1 MVDVWVP
8 LGPTDAT
15 VCQPAATNVVRDADV
30 VQAAVVDS
38 GATAHDVGVV
48 KPHMM
53 LTMVHGD
60 VEPIT
65 GKGPAKVVVPVSLSS
80 HCSVAAA
87 AHVLKAACVV
97 GFGLGELAGAGD
109 VSNTTKFDSDP
120 EK

>member
-15 VCQPAATNVVRDADV
+15 VCQPAATKVEREADV
-30 VQAAVVDS
+30 VHAAVVDC

-53 LTMVHGD
+53 LTMVHGEVD
-60 VEPIT
+60 PMT
-65 GKGPAKVVVPVSLSS
+65 GKEPAKVVVPVSLSS
-80 HCSVAAA
+80 HCSVAEA

-97 GFGLGELAGAGD
+97 GF
-109 VSNTTKFDSDP
+109 
-120 EK
+120 